1 MTRDPEN
8 EFRVELAIAINALEL
23 DPLTDKQIGQLVRH
37 YALLRRWN
45 KRVNLTR
52 IIEPGEAAK
61 LHYAESLFG
70 AKFIAGA
77 RTALDI
83 GTGAG
88 FPAIPLAVARPE
100 VQVTAL
106 EANQKKS
113 LFLKE
118 AKDELELDNVEIA
131 TERLE
136 AFDWEGYD
144 LLTSRA
150 LDRAEEILP
159 TIIEKMRS
167 DQRLMLYCARDL
179 VAKLGRRSGW
189 KIETHSIP
197 DSDARLIAIFSS
209 ILYFD
214 AATST
219 TAQ

>member
-8 EFRVELAIAINALEL
+8 EFREELAAAISAFEL
-23 DPLTDKQIGQLVRH
+23 APLTDKQVAQLVRH

-45 KRVNLTR
+45 MRVNLTR

-70 AKFIAGA
+70 ASFIAGA
-77 RTALDI
+77 RTVLDV
-83 GTGAG
+83 GSGAG
-88 FPAIPLAVARPE
+88 FPAIPLAVARPD

-118 AKDELELDNVEIA
+118 VRDELELRNLEIA
-131 TERLE
+131 NARLE
-136 AFDWEGYD
+136 EFDWAGYE

-159 TIIEKMRS
+159 AIIEKMRS
-167 DQRLMLYCARDL
+167 DQRLMLYCAPDL
-179 VAKLGRRSGW
+179 VAKLKARPVW
-189 KIETHSIP
+189 KIKTHTVP
-197 DSDARLIAIFSS
+197 ESDARLIAI
-209 ILYFD
+209 L
-214 AATST
+214 TPE
-219 TAQ
+219 